1 MRQGYDSTNDGL
13 TLGPIR
19 GPLNLNIAGPGGS
32 ECGCR
37 VVGVPQWR
45 AYGRRICERHATTTD
60 MQAKKAQIGRM
71 KDPLLQNTHGSPI
84 RPTARIGLSQN
95 DESLPPFAIFGDGSL
110 CHDKTPLNLGNTAR
124 SARCAQAGCS
134 LWRQGRPRRD
144 RRIDDSFPIH
154 VSTSSCV

>member
-13 TLGPIR
+13 TLGPIL

-95 DESLPPFAIFGDGSL
+95 DESLPPFAIFGDQSL
-110 CHDKTPLNLGNTAR
+110 CNHGAQCREIGPLRPGRLLSIA
-124 SARCAQAGCS
+124 AG
-134 LWRQGRPRRD
+134 
-144 RRIDDSFPIH
+144 
-154 VSTSSCV
+154 